1 MKREALTLSRCRED
15 MIKHQQVDR
24 RVILILAV
32 AILPLTLL
40 MCLLCALEYAADGTM
55 EWPLFATVIAVLVM
69 AGGAILLLLGNE
81 QYKIRQIRHGELVI
95 AEDLLTLAHE
105 TVERRGSRRGNAI
118 HVRVFLLQFQQCG
131 PYRIP
136 RKPHYEWSRIY
147 SMTDEGVYHT
157 SEPGDRFW
165 VVYLKNARKPMP
177 LAVYNQ
183 KLFELCEE
191 GTPTRSGDSWRDSVE
206 IEE

>member
-15 MIKHQQVDR
+15 MIKHQRVDR
-24 RVILILAV
+24 RVILILVV

-40 MCLLCALEYAADGTM
+40 LGLLCALEYAANGTM
-55 EWPLFATVIAVLVM
+55 DWPMFATIIAVLVM
-69 AGGAILLLLGNE
+69 VGGAILWLLGNE
-81 QYKIRQIRHGELVI
+81 RYKIRLIRHGELVI

-105 TVERRGSRRGNAI
+105 TVERRGSGRGNAI
-118 HVRVFLLQFQQCG
+118 HVRVFHLQFQQCG
-131 PYRIP
+131 SYRIP
-136 RKPHYEWSRIY
+136 RKPHYEWSHIY

-157 SEPGDRFW
+157 SESGDRFY

-191 GTPTRSGDSWRDSVE
+191 GTPPRTGNSWRDSVNLE
-206 IEE
+206 